1 MLPLVVD
8 ALRNEVLKRLLEDAT
23 KGKTPVDHR
32 ISEDVLGELDTFHN
46 KVCPMCPHRDFR
58 VSSFLATSNASLA
71 PLVVQCLR

>member
-32 ISEDVLGELDTFHN
+32 ISEDVLGELDTFYN
-46 KVCPMCPHRDFR
+46 KVCPMWTSFPD
-58 VSSFLATSNASLA
+58 SFLLGDGWLWST
-71 PLVVQCLR
+71 